1 MNPDSSELETSN
13 NGRVIYHMPQS
24 AATMGA
30 TAMARISGSVVAAN
44 NPSTT
49 SSSTMHSVV
58 GSVGGTGSV
67 GTATDVGSDYNLNLN
82 SEMNTPPA
90 TSAGKFNEK
99 PQERYVWEMR
109 TRSPNVTP
117 ASTVLNSP
125 DLNTDVQYALHHHQH
140 RQHHQIRV
148 GRSPGSQFEQQNVM
162 PQGLA
167 SPGGSPTDV
176 GKVGVQCLRDGE
188 IVVFDDIDTNW
199 MNKTNAASMP
209 NAANSGIPY
218 IKNTNDSYASAHHQ
232 HNNEDILKVTKM
244 IGQLP
249 IAEYEGSPRRFGN
262 QPQGNMKQAGTSAY
276 PKRPPGFPQRVSPIA
291 GAQLQ
296 QQQYS
301 TMQQQLMQQELN
313 ARSSQYA
320 QLSLQQQLQ
329 QYYTATPSSALATT
343 AAIGTN
349 NYRDNKSMGNLIDI
363 DDGGVPVATVDGA
376 QVKTPAFDYLYECS
390 ETRKVLEEFFKANS
404 EDEKRYTDYTE
415 SGDDVG
421 SCDTHLEYE
430 RERQREREEGKHM
443 EQAYIGQRLA
453 RIPKDELNMVHRSP
467 RKQPCESVYN
477 ENNDIELY
485 IDSNSRSS
493 GDLADTELEANL
505 RRHSRNFTLSPETTD
520 YDSNCGDLDSLSNDI
535 NCPTDY
541 GKLYTS
547 MPVLE
552 DGLSSG
558 HASDTDNNVNAAV
571 ESEKQILESNST
583 DNGQP
588 QVPPTAQTQSLQY
601 QLQHQHTPPTIL
613 QNNEYTANLSLE
625 CNDSCISNSIA
636 AAVVMDDN
644 LISDLVEVPDK
655 INQQQKQQL
664 QRHQPELQ
672 VRSHELIENDVGCC
686 NNNGAACLNTSNELS
701 HNDSNYDA
709 VYAPAMTTKQSP
721 PPPPASAAYRQ
732 CVRAKQQRESA
743 DIQEA
748 MKEIRSALQ
757 RAKTQPEKLKFC
769 DEVLPPDPES
779 PVWVPRKTSP
789 TNTSLAPNRMGSNH
803 LNKLHG
809 GANDGSANVAT
820 IGDEEEPDTDLETDR
835 LLGQQRLDEQG
846 YYDDKAIWP
855 KTSRIGGG
863 TDSND
868 QSPSTSDITML
879 TTNSVSIK
887 PQAFSSATIRQ
898 GIGTALTPSSPEQCQ
913 IVGNADITLT
923 SPEKL
928 QYTKSPTGSMK
939 SLKDSA
945 NSDKKAKARNK
956 EGLLDPAVLIEGV
969 LFRARYLGST
979 QLVCEGQPTKSTR
992 MMQAEEAVSRIKA
1005 PEGESQP
1012 STEVDLF
1019 ISTEKIMVLNTDLK
1033 EIMMDH
1039 ALRTISYIADIGD
1052 LVVLMARRR
1061 FVPSD
1066 SCGSDADVAN
1076 GCGNGNKEAQENG
1089 TVVSSNAIG
1098 SGCGSG
1104 NGNGNGNGNGGT
1116 VNGVSCSVG
1125 NGSNKHNRTPKMICH
1140 VFESDEAQ
1148 FIAQSIG
1155 QAFQVA
1161 YMEFLKANGIEDHSF
1176 VKEMDYQEVLN
1187 SQEIF
1192 GDELEIFAKKE
1203 LQKEVVVPKVKGE
1216 ILGVV
1221 IVESGWG
1228 SMLPTVV
1235 IANLMSAGAAARCGQ
1250 LNIGDQLIAI
1260 NGMSL
1265 VGLPL
1270 STCQSYI
1277 RNAKN
1282 QTAVKF
1288 TVVPCPP
1295 VVEVKIKRPNTKYQ
1309 LGFSVQNG
1317 VICSLLRGGIAER
1330 GGVRVGHR
1338 IIEINNQSVV
1348 AVPHEKIV
1356 NLLATSVGEILMK
1369 TMPTSMFR
1377 LLTGQEN
1384 PIYI

>member
-1 MNPDSSELETSN
+1 MNAEGDKSQFVSSGGGLTGAGFSIPRQNLNNFTSKLGSGSETS
-13 NGRVIYHMPQS
+13 
-24 AATMGA
+24 T
-30 TAMARISGSVVAAN
+30 VVAA
-44 NPSTT
+44 
-49 SSSTMHSVV
+49 
-58 GSVGGTGSV
+58 
-67 GTATDVGSDYNLNLN
+67 ALYEKYD
-82 SEMNTPPA
+82 
-90 TSAGKFNEK
+90 K

-109 TRSPNVTP
+109 KRSPNTTP

-125 DLNTDVQYALHHHQH
+125 DLIDPLGYSMQLHQH
-140 RQHHQIRV
+140 QQIRV
-148 GRSPGSQFEQQNVM
+148 GRSPVSLLETSNENNPPNTRTNNISGNNEIIENNIPQQM
-162 PQGLA
+162 LTSA
-167 SPGGSPTDV
+167 GSPTDL
-176 GKVGVQCLRDGE
+176 GTSGANLIRGGE

-199 MNKTNAASMP
+199 MKSNKECCMS
-209 NAANSGIPY
+209 S
-218 IKNTNDSYASAHHQ
+218 
-232 HNNEDILKVTKM
+232 EDVLKVTKM

-249 IAEYEGSPRRFGN
+249 IAEYEGSPRRIGSFN
-262 QPQGNMKQAGTSAY
+262 QQEISPTKSFNSSNSVIIGGSSSNNNGSSRSPSTF
-276 PKRPPGFPQRVSPIA
+276 PRPPGFPQRISPNI
-291 GAQLQ
+291 Q
-296 QQQYS
+296 QDDRNKS
-301 TMQQQLMQQELN
+301 PNLIDMDASDDN
-313 ARSSQYA
+313 ISDK
-320 QLSLQQQLQ
+320 
-329 QYYTATPSSALATT
+329 
-343 AAIGTN
+343 TN
-349 NYRDNKSMGNLIDI
+349 DNKSSLNLSVLGTSNNINKDNKDEEESI
-363 DDGGVPVATVDGA
+363 KP
-376 QVKTPAFDYLYECS
+376 KTPTFDYLYEFS
-390 ETRKVLEEFFKANS
+390 ETRKVLEEFFKCTNNDDERKFSDLNESDDLASTDTNQDYNNRS
-404 EDEKRYTDYTE
+404 EEK
-415 SGDDVG
+415 
-421 SCDTHLEYE
+421 
-430 RERQREREEGKHM
+430 KA

-453 RIPKDELNMVHRSP
+453 RLPNEEYMVQKSP
-467 RKQPCESVYN
+467 RKHKYENYT

-485 IDSNSRSS
+485 IDTNSRSS

-535 NCPTDY
+535 NCPTDF

-558 HASDTDNNVNAAV
+558 HASDTEN
-571 ESEKQILESNST
+571 
-583 DNGQP
+583 
-588 QVPPTAQTQSLQY
+588 
-601 QLQHQHTPPTIL
+601 
-613 QNNEYTANLSLE
+613 NLSSAVIEKNYLE
-625 CNDSCISNSIA
+625 MAPVENMDTNNLRKTINDTSSSINLTNNLSSALTTNQISSVSSTVNISNTNNINSI
-636 AAVVMDDN
+636 
-644 LISDLVEVPDK
+644 VE
-655 INQQQKQQL
+655 L
-664 QRHQPELQ
+664 
-672 VRSHELIENDVGCC
+672 
-686 NNNGAACLNTSNELS
+686 TSNNCIGITNNSNNCKNIKENNFEAIFSSTLS
-701 HNDSNYDA
+701 
-709 VYAPAMTTKQSP
+709 QSTP
-721 PPPPASAAYRQ
+721 PPPPAPAPHRHSTTTTILQSIPSSAADIS
-732 CVRAKQQRESA
+732 ESQ

-748 MKEIRSALQ
+748 LKDIRSALQ
-757 RAKTQPEKLKFC
+757 RTKALQDATKPKYY
-769 DEVLPPDPES
+769 DEVIQGGHES
-779 PVWVPRKTSP
+779 PIWVPRK
-789 TNTSLAPNRMGSNH
+789 NTQSQENLSNLSNLQLDNCKKDSSVSGNGH
-803 LNKLHG
+803 
-809 GANDGSANVAT
+809 
-820 IGDEEEPDTDLETDR
+820 DEEEADTDLETDR
-835 LLGQQRLDEQG
+835 LLGQQRSDDQDFFDEKPWL
-846 YYDDKAIWP
+846 KASRLKSP
-855 KTSRIGGG
+855 TSLSG
-863 TDSND
+863 
-868 QSPSTSDITML
+868 
-879 TTNSVSIK
+879 
-887 PQAFSSATIRQ
+887 
-898 GIGTALTPSSPEQCQ
+898 
-913 IVGNADITLT
+913 ITLT
-923 SPEKL
+923 
-928 QYTKSPTGSMK
+928 TIGSAT
-939 SLKDSA
+939 SSVA
-945 NSDKKAKARNK
+945 TA
-956 EGLLDPAVLIEGV
+956 LLDPAVLIEGV

-1005 PEGESQP
+1005 PEGENQP

-1061 FVPSD
+1061 FVPSETD
-1066 SCGSDADVAN
+1066 DNV
-1076 GCGNGNKEAQENG
+1076 KP
-1089 TVVSSNAIG
+1089 
-1098 SGCGSG
+1098 
-1104 NGNGNGNGNGGT
+1104 
-1116 VNGVSCSVG
+1116 
-1125 NGSNKHNRTPKMICH
+1125 NRTPKMICH

-1203 LQKEVVVPKVKGE
+1203 LQKEVVVPKAKGE

-1235 IANLMSAGAAARCGQ
+1235 IANLMSSGAAARCGQ

-1270 STCQSYI
+1270 STCQTYI
-1277 RNAKN
+1277 KN
-1282 QTAVKF
+1282 TKTQTAVKF

>member
-1 MNPDSSELETSN
+1 MNSDSSEKGSSIIR
-13 NGRVIYHMPQS
+13 GRPYSKMS
-24 AATMGA
+24 
-30 TAMARISGSVVAAN
+30 SVVDA
-44 NPSTT
+44 
-49 SSSTMHSVV
+49 
-58 GSVGGTGSV
+58 
-67 GTATDVGSDYNLNLN
+67 DF
-82 SEMNTPPA
+82 E
-90 TSAGKFNEK
+90 KFEK

-109 TRSPNVTP
+109 TRSPNTTP

-125 DLNTDVQYALHHHQH
+125 DLAEVQYSQHHG
-140 RQHHQIRV
+140 RQHQIRV
-148 GRSPGSQFEQQNVM
+148 GRSPVSQVDNMV
-162 PQGLA
+162 PQGLT
-167 SPGGSPTDV
+167 SPGSPTDV
-176 GKVGVQCLRDGE
+176 GKAGGHCVRDGE

-199 MNKTNAASMP
+199 
-209 NAANSGIPY
+209 
-218 IKNTNDSYASAHHQ
+218 IKSQAKDGNVD
-232 HNNEDILKVTKM
+232 DILKVTKM

-249 IAEYEGSPRRFGN
+249 IAEYEGSPRRIGT
-262 QPQGNMKQAGTSAY
+262 QQQGFSLQGGCFKMACATVGGMPT
-276 PKRPPGFPQRVSPIA
+276 RPPGFPQRVSQHSSPA
-291 GAQLQ
+291 
-296 QQQYS
+296 
-301 TMQQQLMQQELN
+301 TQQE
-313 ARSSQYA
+313 
-320 QLSLQQQLQ
+320 
-329 QYYTATPSSALATT
+329 
-343 AAIGTN
+343 N
-349 NYRDNKSMGNLIDI
+349 NHKSENLIDI
-363 DDGGVPVATVDGA
+363 DGGNGVAEVDTDNRNESSTA
-376 QVKTPAFDYLYECS
+376 ADESRSKTPTFDYLYEFS
-390 ETRKVLEEFFKANS
+390 ETRKVLEEFFKGANT
-404 EDEKRYTDYTE
+404 DEKQFADFAE
-415 SGDDVG
+415 SDDLG
-421 SCDTHLEYE
+421 SSDTHQDYE
-430 RERQREREEGKHM
+430 REEDKKA

-453 RIPKDELNMVHRSP
+453 RIPKEELYMVHRSP
-467 RKQPCESVYN
+467 RKQQYDNYN
-477 ENNDIELY
+477 EQNDIELY

-493 GDLADTELEANL
+493 GELADTELEANL

-535 NCPTDY
+535 NLQTDF

-558 HASDTDNNVNAAV
+558 HASDTENNISVV
-571 ESEKQILESNST
+571 IDKKF
-583 DNGQP
+583 
-588 QVPPTAQTQSLQY
+588 
-601 QLQHQHTPPTIL
+601 
-613 QNNEYTANLSLE
+613 LE
-625 CNDSCISNSIA
+625 CNNLSVAALDDVENNSVINNSQDESDIE
-636 AAVVMDDN
+636 VKQVM
-644 LISDLVEVPDK
+644 
-655 INQQQKQQL
+655 
-664 QRHQPELQ
+664 
-672 VRSHELIENDVGCC
+672 NDVATSDSGCC
-686 NNNGAACLNTSNELS
+686 NTALNNGDVKDA
-701 HNDSNYDA
+701 HIYDA
-709 VYAPAMTTKQSP
+709 VYATNVPQNTP
-721 PPPPASAAYRQ
+721 PPPPAPVAHRPTITDA
-732 CVRAKQQRESA
+732 ESQ

-748 MKEIRSALQ
+748 MKDIRSALQ
-757 RAKTQPEKLKFC
+757 RAKTLPEKAKFC
-769 DEVLPPDPES
+769 DEVLPAGRES
-779 PVWVPRKTSP
+779 PIWVPR
-789 TNTSLAPNRMGSNH
+789 TNSHENSSVDVMHKGQCHT
-803 LNKLHG
+803 
-809 GANDGSANVAT
+809 
-820 IGDEEEPDTDLETDR
+820 EEEEHDTDLETDR
-835 LLGQQRLDEQG
+835 LLGQQRLDDQG
-846 YYDDKAIWP
+846 FYDDKQLWS
-855 KTSRIGGG
+855 K
-863 TDSND
+863 N
-868 QSPSTSDITML
+868 SPTHSPTTSDITML
-879 TTNSVSIK
+879 NNSTSVK
-887 PQAFSSATIRQ
+887 PQTFSSATIRQ
-898 GIGTALTPSSPEQCQ
+898 GIGTALTPTSPEHCQ
-913 IVGNADITLT
+913 IIGTGEVTIT

-928 QYTKSPTGSMK
+928 QYSKSPTGSIK
-939 SLKDSA
+939 SLKDST
-945 NSDKKAKARNK
+945 NSDKKAKTRNK
-956 EGLLDPAVLIEGV
+956 EALLDPAVLIEGV

-1061 FVPSD
+1061 FVP
-1066 SCGSDADVAN
+1066 ADTDE
-1076 GCGNGNKEAQENG
+1076 GPKP
-1089 TVVSSNAIG
+1089 
-1098 SGCGSG
+1098 
-1104 NGNGNGNGNGGT
+1104 
-1116 VNGVSCSVG
+1116 
-1125 NGSNKHNRTPKMICH
+1125 NRTPKMICH

-1203 LQKEVVVPKVKGE
+1203 LQKEVVVPKAKGE

-1384 PIYI
+1384 PIFI

>member
-1 MNPDSSELETSN
+1 MNAEGDKSQFVSSGGGLTGAGFSIPRQNLNNFTSKLGSGSETS
-13 NGRVIYHMPQS
+13 
-24 AATMGA
+24 T
-30 TAMARISGSVVAAN
+30 VVAA
-44 NPSTT
+44 
-49 SSSTMHSVV
+49 
-58 GSVGGTGSV
+58 
-67 GTATDVGSDYNLNLN
+67 ALYEKYD
-82 SEMNTPPA
+82 
-90 TSAGKFNEK
+90 K

-109 TRSPNVTP
+109 KRSPNTTP

-125 DLNTDVQYALHHHQH
+125 DLIDPLGYSMQLHQH
-140 RQHHQIRV
+140 QQIRV
-148 GRSPGSQFEQQNVM
+148 GRSPVSLLETSNENNPPNTRTNNISGNNEIIENNIPQQM
-162 PQGLA
+162 LTSA
-167 SPGGSPTDV
+167 GSPTDL
-176 GKVGVQCLRDGE
+176 GTSGANLIRGGE

-199 MNKTNAASMP
+199 MKSNKECCMS
-209 NAANSGIPY
+209 S
-218 IKNTNDSYASAHHQ
+218 
-232 HNNEDILKVTKM
+232 EDVLKVTKM

-249 IAEYEGSPRRFGN
+249 IAEYEGSPRRIGSFN
-262 QPQGNMKQAGTSAY
+262 QQEISPTKSFNSSNSVIIGGSSSNNNGSSRSPSTF
-276 PKRPPGFPQRVSPIA
+276 PRPPGFPQRISPNI
-291 GAQLQ
+291 Q
-296 QQQYS
+296 QDDRNKS
-301 TMQQQLMQQELN
+301 PNLIDMDASDDN
-313 ARSSQYA
+313 ISDK
-320 QLSLQQQLQ
+320 
-329 QYYTATPSSALATT
+329 
-343 AAIGTN
+343 TN
-349 NYRDNKSMGNLIDI
+349 DNKSSLNLSVLGTSNNINKDNKDEEESI
-363 DDGGVPVATVDGA
+363 KP
-376 QVKTPAFDYLYECS
+376 KTPTFDYLYEFS
-390 ETRKVLEEFFKANS
+390 ETRKVLEEFFKCTNNDDERKFSDLNESDDLASTDTNQDYNNRS
-404 EDEKRYTDYTE
+404 EEK
-415 SGDDVG
+415 
-421 SCDTHLEYE
+421 
-430 RERQREREEGKHM
+430 KA

-453 RIPKDELNMVHRSP
+453 RLPNEEYMVQKSP
-467 RKQPCESVYN
+467 RKHKYENYT

-485 IDSNSRSS
+485 IDTNSRSS

-535 NCPTDY
+535 NCPTDF

-558 HASDTDNNVNAAV
+558 HASDTEN
-571 ESEKQILESNST
+571 
-583 DNGQP
+583 
-588 QVPPTAQTQSLQY
+588 
-601 QLQHQHTPPTIL
+601 
-613 QNNEYTANLSLE
+613 NLSSAVIEKNYLE
-625 CNDSCISNSIA
+625 MAPVENMDTNNLRKTINDTSSSINLTNNLSSALTTNQISSVSSTVNISNTNNINSI
-636 AAVVMDDN
+636 
-644 LISDLVEVPDK
+644 VE
-655 INQQQKQQL
+655 L
-664 QRHQPELQ
+664 
-672 VRSHELIENDVGCC
+672 
-686 NNNGAACLNTSNELS
+686 TSNNCIGITNNSNNCKNIKENNFEAIFSSTLS
-701 HNDSNYDA
+701 
-709 VYAPAMTTKQSP
+709 QSTP
-721 PPPPASAAYRQ
+721 PPPPAPAPHRHSTTTTILQSIPSSAADIS
-732 CVRAKQQRESA
+732 ESQ

-748 MKEIRSALQ
+748 LKDIRSALQ
-757 RAKTQPEKLKFC
+757 RTKALQDATKPKYY
-769 DEVLPPDPES
+769 DEVIQGGHES
-779 PVWVPRKTSP
+779 PIWVPRK
-789 TNTSLAPNRMGSNH
+789 NTQSQENLSNLSNLQLDNCKKDSSVSGNGH
-803 LNKLHG
+803 
-809 GANDGSANVAT
+809 
-820 IGDEEEPDTDLETDR
+820 DEEEADTDLETDR
-835 LLGQQRLDEQG
+835 LLGQQRSDDQDFFDEKPWL
-846 YYDDKAIWP
+846 KASRLKSP
-855 KTSRIGGG
+855 TSLSG
-863 TDSND
+863 
-868 QSPSTSDITML
+868 ITL
-879 TTNSVSIK
+879 TTIGSATSSVATGSTNAIVK
-887 PQAFSSATIRQ
+887 PQTFSSATIRQ
-898 GIGTALTPSSPEQCQ
+898 GIGTALTPTSPEHCH
-913 IVGNADITLT
+913 IVGSSDITLT

-928 QYTKSPTGSMK
+928 QFTKPSPTSSIK
-939 SLKDSA
+939 SKKDSL
-945 NSDKKAKARNK
+945 NGDKKSKSRNK
-956 EGLLDPAVLIEGV
+956 EVLIEGV

-1005 PEGESQP
+1005 PEGENQP

-1061 FVPSD
+1061 FVPSETD
-1066 SCGSDADVAN
+1066 DNV
-1076 GCGNGNKEAQENG
+1076 KP
-1089 TVVSSNAIG
+1089 
-1098 SGCGSG
+1098 
-1104 NGNGNGNGNGGT
+1104 
-1116 VNGVSCSVG
+1116 
-1125 NGSNKHNRTPKMICH
+1125 NRTPKMICH

-1203 LQKEVVVPKVKGE
+1203 LQKEVVVPKAKGE

-1235 IANLMSAGAAARCGQ
+1235 IANLMSSGAAARCGQ

-1270 STCQSYI
+1270 STCQTYI
-1277 RNAKN
+1277 KN
-1282 QTAVKF
+1282 TKTQTAVKF

>member
-1 MNPDSSELETSN
+1 MNSDSSELETSN
-13 NGRVIYHMPQS
+13 NGRVIFHMPQN
-24 AATMGA
+24 AVTMGLPS
-30 TAMARISGSVVAAN
+30 TTRISSTIATAN
-44 NPSTT
+44 NPNTPST
-49 SSSTMHSVV
+49 SSTMHSVV
-58 GSVGGTGSV
+58 GSVGGIGS
-67 GTATDVGSDYNLNLN
+67 GGLATDVGNDYNLNLN
-82 SEMNTPPA
+82 SEMNAPPA
-90 TSAGKFNEK
+90 TSVGKHCEK

-176 GKVGVQCLRDGE
+176 GKAGVQCLRDGE

-199 MNKTNAASMP
+199 MNKA
-209 NAANSGIPY
+209 NAANISNAVLSGIPVP
-218 IKNTNDSYASAHHQ
+218 KNTNESFTSVHPQ
-232 HNNEDILKVTKM
+232 HNNEDVLKVTKM

-262 QPQGNMKQAGTSAY
+262 QPHGNMKQANASIFS
-276 PKRPPGFPQRVSPIA
+276 KRPPGFPQRVSPIA
-291 GAQLQ
+291 GAQNQ
-296 QQQYS
+296 PQQYS
-301 TMQQQLMQQELN
+301 TMQQQLIQQDFN
-313 ARSSQYA
+313 ARSTQYG
-320 QLSLQQQLQ
+320 QLSLQQT
-329 QYYTATPSSALATT
+329 QYYANTPSLVATSV
-343 AAIGTN
+343 AGAGIN
-349 NYRDNKSMGNLIDI
+349 DCHDNKLMGNLIDI
-363 DDGGVPVATVDGA
+363 DDGSVHAAAVDGG

-390 ETRKVLEEFFKANS
+390 ETRKVLEDFFKANS
-404 EDEKRYTDYTE
+404 EDEKRFTDYTE

-430 RERQREREEGKHM
+430 REREREREEGKHI

-505 RRHSRNFTLSPETTD
+505 RHHSRNFTLSPETTD

-558 HASDTDNNVNAAV
+558 HASDTENNVNTAV
-571 ESEKQILESNST
+571 ESEKQTVESNCAE
-583 DNGQP
+583 NGQA
-588 QVPPTAQTQSLQY
+588 QVALTIQTQTRQY
-601 QLQHQHTPPTIL
+601 QLQQPHTPPAML
-613 QNNEYTANLSLE
+613 QNNEYNASLSLE
-625 CNDSCISNSIA
+625 CHDSCISNSIVN
-636 AAVVMDDN
+636 AVTMDSN
-644 LISDLVEVPDK
+644 LINDLIEVPDQT
-655 INQQQKQQL
+655 IQQHHQRQSEFQL
-664 QRHQPELQ
+664 RSDELMQ
-672 VRSHELIENDVGCC
+672 HDGGCC
-686 NNNGAACLNTSNELS
+686 SNNAAVCSNASNELG
-701 HNDSNYDA
+701 HNNSNYDA
-709 VYAPAMTTKQSP
+709 VYATTMTTKQSP
-721 PPPPASAAYRQ
+721 PPPPAPAAYRQ

-789 TNTSLAPNRMGSNH
+789 TSASLTTNRI
-803 LNKLHG
+803 
-809 GANDGSANVAT
+809 GANLHDLHCSGNGGSASGA
-820 IGDEEEPDTDLETDR
+820 IAGDEEEPDTDLETDR

-846 YYDDKAIWP
+846 YFDDKTIWP
-855 KTSRIGGG
+855 KTSRIGAG

-887 PQAFSSATIRQ
+887 PPAFSSATIRQ

-913 IVGNADITLT
+913 IVSNADVTLS

-928 QYTKSPTGSMK
+928 QYTKSPTGSIK

-945 NSDKKAKARNK
+945 NSDKKAKTRNK

-992 MMQAEEAVSRIKA
+992 MMQAEEAVSRIKALA

-1076 GCGNGNKEAQENG
+1076 GCGNGNKDAQENG
-1089 TVVSSNAIG
+1089 TAVNS
-1098 SGCGSG
+1098 SG
-1104 NGNGNGNGNGGT
+1104 NGSGSNGGGT
-1116 VNGVSCSVG
+1116 VNGVGCSVG
-1125 NGSNKHNRTPKMICH
+1125 GSSNKHNRTPKMICH

>member
-1 MNPDSSELETSN
+1 MNSCSDSSNESMERNVNHVASGAHSEL
-13 NGRVIYHMPQS
+13 HMNFG
-24 AATMGA
+24 AACK
-30 TAMARISGSVVAAN
+30 
-44 NPSTT
+44 
-49 SSSTMHSVV
+49 
-58 GSVGGTGSV
+58 
-67 GTATDVGSDYNLNLN
+67 
-82 SEMNTPPA
+82 PA
-90 TSAGKFNEK
+90 S
-99 PQERYVWEMR
+99 QERYVWEMR

-125 DLNTDVQYALHHHQH
+125 DLNAELQYAPMHHHQAFERVSPPNQLPGYLGSQQQLQQQQQQQPSGYYYQRPH
-140 RQHHQIRV
+140 PHQIRL
-148 GRSPGSQFEQQNVM
+148 GRSPGSSQFEAE
-162 PQGLA
+162 GIA
-167 SPGGSPTDV
+167 SPGSPTDV
-176 GKVGVQCLRDGE
+176 GKADGQCLRDGE

-199 MNKTNAASMP
+199 MNKSAALT
-209 NAANSGIPY
+209 AAER
-218 IKNTNDSYASAHHQ
+218 DS
-232 HNNEDILKVTKM
+232 NEDVLKVTKM

-262 QPQGNMKQAGTSAY
+262 QQVPAKGAGC
-276 PKRPPGFPQRVSPIA
+276 PRRPPGFPQRVSPTK
-291 GAQLQ
+291 Q
-296 QQQYS
+296 
-301 TMQQQLMQQELN
+301 
-313 ARSSQYA
+313 RVD
-320 QLSLQQQLQ
+320 
-329 QYYTATPSSALATT
+329 
-343 AAIGTN
+343 N
-349 NYRDNKSMGNLIDI
+349 NVKTSVGNLIDLI
-363 DDGGVPVATVDGA
+363 DHEGTSATA
-376 QVKTPAFDYLYECS
+376 ASKTPTFDYLYEFS
-390 ETRKVLEEFFKANS
+390 ETRKVLEEFFKGNPDD
-404 EDEKRYTDYTE
+404 DEKRFTDYTTE
-415 SGDDVG
+415 SGDDVA
-421 SCDTHLEYE
+421 SSDIQP
-430 RERQREREEGKHM
+430 RVSDVDKHI

-453 RIPKDELNMVHRSP
+453 RIPKDELYMVHRSP
-467 RKQPCESVYN
+467 RMQSSEHNAYQ
-477 ENNDIELY
+477 EHNDIELY

-535 NCPTDY
+535 NCATTDY

-558 HASDTDNNVNAAV
+558 HASDTENNVSVVCDKAP
-571 ESEKQILESNST
+571 Q
-583 DNGQP
+583 QP
-588 QVPPTAQTQSLQY
+588 HT
-601 QLQHQHTPPTIL
+601 QLQPHQQQQQQQLL
-613 QNNEYTANLSLE
+613 QHPQIHPEHERNGNGDGERLPIEL
-625 CNDSCISNSIA
+625 NSIA
-636 AAVVMDDN
+636 PIEIAAAAAAADNTQSIEYAAALSAQTPLPTSPTATPPEQYEEEPQLNDDN
-644 LISDLVEVPDK
+644 NADSDNPAD
-655 INQQQKQQL
+655 
-664 QRHQPELQ
+664 
-672 VRSHELIENDVGCC
+672 SHYGP
-686 NNNGAACLNTSNELS
+686 
-701 HNDSNYDA
+701 
-709 VYAPAMTTKQSP
+709 VYAAALASTAAATANATLTVTTGNKPAAIAP
-721 PPPPASAAYRQ
+721 P
-732 CVRAKQQRESA
+732 VE
-743 DIQEA
+743 IQEA

-757 RAKTQPEKLKFC
+757 RAKAQPDKLKFC
-769 DEVLPPDPES
+769 DEVLPADPDS
-779 PVWVPRKTSP
+779 PVWVPRK
-789 TNTSLAPNRMGSNH
+789 
-803 LNKLHG
+803 
-809 GANDGSANVAT
+809 GATTTAT
-820 IGDEEEPDTDLETDR
+820 AGRHEDEEADTDLETDR
-835 LLGQQRLDEQG
+835 LLGEKDFFAEQTLALAG
-846 YYDDKAIWP
+846 AA
-855 KTSRIGGG
+855 
-863 TDSND
+863 DSNANGV
-868 QSPSTSDITML
+868 IN
-879 TTNSVSIK
+879 TNSSSLNISDNNSNPK
-887 PQAFSSATIRQ
+887 PQTYSSATIRQ
-898 GIGTALTPSSPEQCQ
+898 GIGTSLTPNSPDICQ
-913 IVGNADITLT
+913 IVGNADVSIS

-928 QYTKSPTGSMK
+928 QYTKSPTGSIK

-945 NSDKKAKARNK
+945 NCDKKPHSRNK
-956 EGLLDPAVLIEGV
+956 EVLIEGV

-992 MMQAEEAVSRIKA
+992 MMQAEEAVSRIKALA

-1061 FVPSD
+1061 FIPNGGGVVVD
-1066 SCGSDADVAN
+1066 SLSTSSPGETIEGESLKENSGS
-1076 GCGNGNKEAQENG
+1076 NKE
-1089 TVVSSNAIG
+1089 SG
-1098 SGCGSG
+1098 S
-1104 NGNGNGNGNGGT
+1104 
-1116 VNGVSCSVG
+1116 
-1125 NGSNKHNRTPKMICH
+1125 SNKHNRTPKMICH

-1161 YMEFLKANGIEDHSF
+1161 YMEFLKANGIENENLA
-1176 VKEMDYQEVLN
+1176 KEMDYQEVLN

-1203 LQKEVVVPKVKGE
+1203 LQKEVVVPKAKGE

-1235 IANLMSAGAAARCGQ
+1235 IANLMSGGAAARCGQ

-1270 STCQSYI
+1270 STCQTYI

-1295 VVEVKIKRPNTKYQ
+1295 VVEVKILRPKALFQ

-1348 AVPHEKIV
+1348 AVPHDTIV
-1356 NLLATSVGEILMK
+1356 KLLSSSVGEILMK

-1377 LLTGQEN
+1377 LLTGQET

>member
-1 MNPDSSELETSN
+1 MNSNSCSDSSNESMVNPAHIQMNFGQQTT
-13 NGRVIYHMPQS
+13 PQQQQQQQQ
-24 AATMGA
+24 
-30 TAMARISGSVVAAN
+30 
-44 NPSTT
+44 
-49 SSSTMHSVV
+49 
-58 GSVGGTGSV
+58 
-67 GTATDVGSDYNLNLN
+67 
-82 SEMNTPPA
+82 
-90 TSAGKFNEK
+90 
-99 PQERYVWEMR
+99 QERYVWEMR

-125 DLNTDVQYALHHHQH
+125 DLNAELSYVPLQGLSPTGGGVGGVGGGQVSGGYGLNAARDSGGYYYQRPHL
-140 RQHHQIRV
+140 HQIRL
-148 GRSPGSQFEQQNVM
+148 GRSPGSQFESRDVL

-167 SPGGSPTDV
+167 SPGSPTDV
-176 GKVGVQCLRDGE
+176 GKADGQCLRDGE

-199 MNKTNAASMP
+199 MNKPS
-209 NAANSGIPY
+209 SGHRTPG
-218 IKNTNDSYASAHHQ
+218 S
-232 HNNEDILKVTKM
+232 NEDVLKVTKM

-249 IAEYEGSPRRFGN
+249 IAEYEGSPRRFGS
-262 QPQGNMKQAGTSAY
+262 QPNANTNALGGGGG
-276 PKRPPGFPQRVSPIA
+276 PPPRKRPPGFPQRVSPTTS
-291 GAQLQ
+291 GTT
-296 QQQYS
+296 S
-301 TMQQQLMQQELN
+301 GGNN
-313 ARSSQYA
+313 A
-320 QLSLQQQLQ
+320 
-329 QYYTATPSSALATT
+329 TVSAKA
-343 AAIGTN
+343 
-349 NYRDNKSMGNLIDI
+349 SVGNLIDLI
-363 DDGGVPVATVDGA
+363 DHEEERSGA
-376 QVKTPAFDYLYECS
+376 LREKTPTFDYLYEFS
-390 ETRKVLEEFFKANS
+390 ETRKVLEEFFKANP
-404 EDEKRYTDYTE
+404 EDYTTE
-415 SGDDVG
+415 SGDDVA
-421 SCDTHLEYE
+421 SSQQQEYPATP
-430 RERQREREEGKHM
+430 M

-453 RIPKDELNMVHRSP
+453 RIPKDELYMVHRSP
-467 RKQPCESVYN
+467 IKKPPNDQNPATAYQEH
-477 ENNDIELY
+477 NDIELY

-558 HASDTDNNVNAAV
+558 HASDTENNVSV
-571 ESEKQILESNST
+571 VCDKQQSSQSQSQFQPVHEHNGNGERLENDYNVMSASMATLTT
-583 DNGQP
+583 D
-588 QVPPTAQTQSLQY
+588 ASQS
-601 QLQHQHTPPTIL
+601 
-613 QNNEYTANLSLE
+613 A
-625 CNDSCISNSIA
+625 
-636 AAVVMDDN
+636 
-644 LISDLVEVPDK
+644 LISDFASLPMPPAPAPAPPPSSSSSPPQIEIADASESMATDAVADNPLD
-655 INQQQKQQL
+655 
-664 QRHQPELQ
+664 
-672 VRSHELIENDVGCC
+672 SHYG
-686 NNNGAACLNTSNELS
+686 
-701 HNDSNYDA
+701 A
-709 VYAPAMTTKQSP
+709 VYAAALGGALTEKSAGSGGVTAAGVGSLPSQA
-721 PPPPASAAYRQ
+721 AS
-732 CVRAKQQRESA
+732 E
-743 DIQEA
+743 IQEA

-769 DEVLPPDPES
+769 DEVLPTDPDS
-779 PVWVPRKTSP
+779 PVWVPRKTTAVS
-789 TNTSLAPNRMGSNH
+789 
-803 LNKLHG
+803 
-809 GANDGSANVAT
+809 VAQAAAAA
-820 IGDEEEPDTDLETDR
+820 DEEPDTDLETDR
-835 LLGQQRLDEQG
+835 LLGQQRHDEQ
-846 YYDDKAIWP
+846 DFFADQQLA
-855 KTSRIGGG
+855 
-863 TDSND
+863 DSNANEGTEIASNGHLNGMAD
-868 QSPSTSDITML
+868 NNNPNPMA
-879 TTNSVSIK
+879 NAK
-887 PQAFSSATIRQ
+887 PQSYSTATIRQ
-898 GIGTALTPSSPEQCQ
+898 GIGTSLTPNSPDICQ
-913 IVGNADITLT
+913 IVGTTDISIS

-928 QYTKSPTGSMK
+928 QFSKSPTGSIK

-945 NSDKKAKARNK
+945 NSDKKAKSRNK
-956 EGLLDPAVLIEGV
+956 EGLLEPKVLIEGV

-992 MMQAEEAVSRIKA
+992 MMQAEEAVSRIKVSAA

-1061 FVPSD
+1061 FVPNSVVD
-1066 SCGSDADVAN
+1066 PATASPLGDPLPSAAGMGEDESPP
-1076 GCGNGNKEAQENG
+1076 KEPAL
-1089 TVVSSNAIG
+1089 S
-1098 SGCGSG
+1098 
-1104 NGNGNGNGNGGT
+1104 
-1116 VNGVSCSVG
+1116 
-1125 NGSNKHNRTPKMICH
+1125 KHNRTPKMICH

-1161 YMEFLKANGIEDHSF
+1161 YMEFLKANGIENESLA
-1176 VKEMDYQEVLN
+1176 KEMDYQEVLN

-1203 LQKEVVVPKVKGE
+1203 LQKEVVVPKAKGE

-1235 IANLMSAGAAARCGQ
+1235 IANLMSSGAAARCGQ

-1295 VVEVKIKRPNTKYQ
+1295 VVEVKILRPKALFQ

-1348 AVPHEKIV
+1348 AVPHDTIV
-1356 NLLATSVGEILMK
+1356 KLLSSSVGEILMK

-1377 LLTGQEN
+1377 LLTGQET

>member
-1 MNPDSSELETSN
+1 MNSNSCSDSSNESMVNPAHIQMTF
-13 NGRVIYHMPQS
+13 GQQTQPQQQQS
-24 AATMGA
+24 QQLQGQQQQ
-30 TAMARISGSVVAAN
+30 
-44 NPSTT
+44 
-49 SSSTMHSVV
+49 
-58 GSVGGTGSV
+58 
-67 GTATDVGSDYNLNLN
+67 
-82 SEMNTPPA
+82 
-90 TSAGKFNEK
+90 
-99 PQERYVWEMR
+99 QERYVWEMR

-125 DLNTDVQYALHHHQH
+125 DLNAELSYVPMQGLSPSGGGGQVPGGYGLNAARDSGGYYYQRPHL
-140 RQHHQIRV
+140 HQIRL
-148 GRSPGSQFEQQNVM
+148 GRSPGSQFESRDVL

-167 SPGGSPTDV
+167 SPGSPTDV
-176 GKVGVQCLRDGE
+176 GKADGQCLRDGE

-199 MNKTNAASMP
+199 MNKAS
-209 NAANSGIPY
+209 SGQRPG
-218 IKNTNDSYASAHHQ
+218 S
-232 HNNEDILKVTKM
+232 NEDVLKVTKM

-249 IAEYEGSPRRFGN
+249 IAEYEGSPRRFGS
-262 QPQGNMKQAGTSAY
+262 QPNSNTITLGG
-276 PKRPPGFPQRVSPIA
+276 PRKRPPGFPQRVSPTTS
-291 GAQLQ
+291 GG
-296 QQQYS
+296 
-301 TMQQQLMQQELN
+301 N
-313 ARSSQYA
+313 A
-320 QLSLQQQLQ
+320 
-329 QYYTATPSSALATT
+329 TANATNASAKA
-343 AAIGTN
+343 
-349 NYRDNKSMGNLIDI
+349 SVGNLIDLI
-363 DDGGVPVATVDGA
+363 DHEEERSGTLRE
-376 QVKTPAFDYLYECS
+376 KTPTFDYLYEFS
-390 ETRKVLEEFFKANS
+390 ETRKVLEEFFKANP
-404 EDEKRYTDYTE
+404 EDEKRYTDYTTE
-415 SGDDVG
+415 SGDDVA
-421 SCDTHLEYE
+421 SSQQQEYPATPL
-430 RERQREREEGKHM
+430 

-453 RIPKDELNMVHRSP
+453 RIPKDELYMVHRSP
-467 RKQPCESVYN
+467 IKKPPSEQNPATAYQEH
-477 ENNDIELY
+477 NDIELY

-493 GDLADTELEANL
+493 GELADTELEANL

-558 HASDTDNNVNAAV
+558 HASDTENNVSV
-571 ESEKQILESNST
+571 VCDKQQSSQSQPVHEHNGNGERLENDYNVMSASMATLTT
-583 DNGQP
+583 D
-588 QVPPTAQTQSLQY
+588 ASQS
-601 QLQHQHTPPTIL
+601 
-613 QNNEYTANLSLE
+613 A
-625 CNDSCISNSIA
+625 
-636 AAVVMDDN
+636 
-644 LISDLVEVPDK
+644 LISDFASLPMPMPPAPSPCSPPQIEIADASESMTMASEADNPLD
-655 INQQQKQQL
+655 
-664 QRHQPELQ
+664 
-672 VRSHELIENDVGCC
+672 SHYG
-686 NNNGAACLNTSNELS
+686 
-701 HNDSNYDA
+701 A
-709 VYAPAMTTKQSP
+709 VYAAALGGSLTEQTGGSGLGVTSVTAGGSLPSHA
-721 PPPPASAAYRQ
+721 AS
-732 CVRAKQQRESA
+732 E
-743 DIQEA
+743 IQEA

-769 DEVLPPDPES
+769 DEVLPTDPES
-779 PVWVPRKTSP
+779 PVWVPRKTTTVS
-789 TNTSLAPNRMGSNH
+789 
-803 LNKLHG
+803 
-809 GANDGSANVAT
+809 VAQAAAAA
-820 IGDEEEPDTDLETDR
+820 EEEPDTDLETDR
-835 LLGQQRLDEQG
+835 LLGQQRHDEQ
-846 YYDDKAIWP
+846 DFFADQP
-855 KTSRIGGG
+855 LS
-863 TDSND
+863 DSNANEG
-868 QSPSTSDITML
+868 TEIA
-879 TTNSVSIK
+879 TNGHMNGAADNNNPNPMPNVK
-887 PQAFSSATIRQ
+887 PQTYSTATIRQ
-898 GIGTALTPSSPEQCQ
+898 GIGTSLTPNSPDICQ
-913 IVGNADITLT
+913 IVGTADISIS

-928 QYTKSPTGSMK
+928 QFSKSPTGSIK

-945 NSDKKAKARNK
+945 NSDKKAKSRNK
-956 EGLLDPAVLIEGV
+956 EVLIEGV

-992 MMQAEEAVSRIKA
+992 MMQAEEAVSRIKALA

-1061 FVPSD
+1061 FVPNSVVD
-1066 SCGSDADVAN
+1066 PATASPLGDVPSPGMGEDGSPP
-1076 GCGNGNKEAQENG
+1076 KEPL
-1089 TVVSSNAIG
+1089 S
-1098 SGCGSG
+1098 
-1104 NGNGNGNGNGGT
+1104 
-1116 VNGVSCSVG
+1116 
-1125 NGSNKHNRTPKMICH
+1125 KHNRTPKMICH

-1161 YMEFLKANGIEDHSF
+1161 YMEFLKANGIENENLA
-1176 VKEMDYQEVLN
+1176 KEMDYQEVLN

-1203 LQKEVVVPKVKGE
+1203 LQKEVVVPKAKGE

-1235 IANLMSAGAAARCGQ
+1235 IANLMSSGAAARCGQ

-1295 VVEVKIKRPNTKYQ
+1295 VVEVKILRPKALFQ

-1348 AVPHEKIV
+1348 AVPHDTIV
-1356 NLLATSVGEILMK
+1356 KLLSSSVGEILMK

-1377 LLTGQEN
+1377 LLTGQET